1 MSFLKNL
8 IFAQDENPSEG
19 TTTQAPVQTKPAPT
33 QTNKFPDAAPADTNA
48 FTFPTSA
55 PTPISTPVQT
65 SFASQPNVSQEHL
78 EKAIELYEKG
88 FDSLN
93 QDGFDFYEF
102 FQSVSHGGMTNPQVY
117 AMAFAMG
124 TAMDKTITKEKLISQ
139 ADFYVS
145 EITKVY
151 DENVA
156 KGQGK
161 RDALVKQKE
170 SENQTLANELTMF
183 EQQLEALQIQIADR
197 KTKLQA
203 IDGKYQPQFDEFD
216 SKLNANTIAKTKIV
230 EAIEAVK
237 SGININIK

>member
-1 MSFLKNL
+1 MSFLKSL
-8 IFAQDENPSEG
+8 IFAQDEKSTED
-19 TTTQAPVQTKPAPT
+19 TSTQAKAPVKQT
-33 QTNKFPDAAPADTNA
+33 QTSTKFPEATQTSEVATPV
-48 FTFPTSA
+48 FSFPTST
-55 PTPISTPVQT
+55 PTPQPTT
-65 SFASQPNVSQEHL
+65 FASPINVSNEHL

-117 AMAFAMG
+117 AMAYAMG
-124 TAMDKTITKEKLISQ
+124 TAMDKTISKEKLMSQ
-139 ADFYVS
+139 ADFYIS

-156 KGQGK
+156 KGSGK
-161 RDALVKQKE
+161 KDSLLKQKE

-183 EQQLEALQIQIADR
+183 QQQLEALQIQIADR
-197 KTKLQA
+197 QSKLQA
-203 IDGKYQPQFDEFD
+203 IDGKYQPQLDEVD
-216 SKLNANTIAKTKIV
+216 SKLNANTIAKNKIV

>member
-8 IFAQDENPSEG
+8 IFAQDENSSEG
-19 TTTQAPVQTKPAPT
+19 TSTPAQAPVKQTST
-33 QTNKFPDAAPADTNA
+33 KFPEVTQATPVATPV
-48 FTFPTSA
+48 FSFPTETPNI
-55 PTPISTPVQT
+55 PTTPT
-65 SFASQPNVSQEHL
+65 TFASPVNVSNEHL

-102 FQSVSHGGMTNPQVY
+102 FQSVSQGGMNNPQVY
-117 AMAFAMG
+117 TMAYAMG
-124 TAMDKTITKEKLISQ
+124 MAMDKTISKEKLMSQ
-139 ADFYVS
+139 ADFYIA

-156 KGQGK
+156 KGNGK
-161 RDALVKQKE
+161 KDSLLKQKE

-183 EQQLEALQIQIADR
+183 QQQLEALQIQITDR
-197 KTKLQA
+197 QSKLQA
-203 IDGKYQPQFDEFD
+203 IDGKYQPQLDEVQ
-216 SKLNANTIAKTKIV
+216 SKLNANSIAKNKVI